1 MLELFQLP
9 LSKQQRVSSN
19 SRTIAKRNLSLS
31 SFSSLKK
38 KKLPFPRF
46 FHRLLPRHVASPSF
60 VSSSLLPALSPALY
74 VSLCL
79 SPPLDP
85 RVIGVDALEGDSRYG
100 LKRMTKLSKWKGA
113 DLVTSSY
120 IFPRLFPI
128 DHRFN
133 SMKNEQVSLSLSLC
147 LVTFQEVNPKGF
159 IFFSFFPV
167 YDDRVFLLDFFPLL
181 LTLQDATSLRT
192 LLFSFLSG
200 YFRTNTVYLVIL
212 HAVRVFSINFIVFAS
227 LLREG
232 IETLPDYYFVNFVL
246 FTIHGIFGIKFFKN
260 PQIIQFV
267 QFIENQRKNSQ
278 HIVSKNIDSKLSIF
292 LSIFRCDTI

>member
-159 IFFSFFPV
+159 IFLSFCLRWQSISSWLLSSPSYV
-167 YDDRVFLLDFFPLL
+167 TRCHESSYTSFLLPIGI
-181 LTLQDATSLRT
+181 
-192 LLFSFLSG
+192 LSNKHRISC
-200 YFRTNTVYLVIL
+200 YTPRCPRIFHKLYCFRE
-212 HAVRVFSINFIVFAS
+212 FA
-227 LLREG
+227 
-232 IETLPDYYFVNFVL
+232 
-246 FTIHGIFGIKFFKN
+246 
-260 PQIIQFV
+260 
-267 QFIENQRKNSQ
+267 
-278 HIVSKNIDSKLSIF
+278 
-292 LSIFRCDTI
+292 